1 MSKTKENKIGYR
13 DIFRQTEYMKMMVAA
28 LINRFGD
35 SIDAIASVW
44 IVYEITGNAAWSA
57 IMFGV
62 NRIPSIVVTPLAGA
76 WVEGRK
82 KKTIMVVTDLIRAV
96 CVAFVATGYL
106 LGFLQAWMLLITTLI
121 ISTVEAFRGPANS
134 ALLPKVLEKKYFEYG
149 MSLSATLGSIV
160 ELIGTAIA
168 ATIIAL
174 IGTSGA
180 IYIDMATF
188 IISAVI
194 IMFVNTKEQNLV
206 KKKFDSKEYFVD
218 LADGFSYVKKDD
230 VLKVFLLLAV
240 FLNAIMVPVNSLQA
254 PLAGEILGGGAEILS
269 IIGIAATVGM
279 LFGSVTY
286 PMMQKFMS
294 DRAIWIVGGL
304 GVTAFYILL
313 PICKPLYTS
322 KLLAYIFTAVFTFI
336 LGYTVAL
343 VNSHLNVF
351 MVKRIQQD
359 FLARIDGIT
368 TALSTASMPVAS
380 FLVSA
385 IVAYASTSAI
395 FIASGVF
402 ALIVTICMLFSKTL
416 GESGEKT
423 ASESVD
429 AVENIAAV

>member
-1 MSKTKENKIGYR
+1 MKKEKQIGYR

-96 CVAFVATGYL
+96 CVAFVATGYMM
-106 LGFLQAWMLLITTLI
+106 GFLQAWMLLITTLI

>member
-1 MSKTKENKIGYR
+1 
-13 DIFRQTEYMKMMVAA
+13 MV
-28 LINRFGD
+28 
-35 SIDAIASVW
+35 
-44 IVYEITGNAAWSA
+44 
-57 IMFGV
+57 
-62 NRIPSIVVTPLAGA
+62 
-76 WVEGRK
+76 
-82 KKTIMVVTDLIRAV
+82 
-96 CVAFVATGYL
+96 
-106 LGFLQAWMLLITTLI
+106 
-121 ISTVEAFRGPANS
+121 
-134 ALLPKVLEKKYFEYG
+134 
-149 MSLSATLGSIV
+149 
-160 ELIGTAIA
+160 A

-385 IVAYASTSAI
+385 IVAYASTTAI

-423 ASESVD
+423 ASESVA

>member
-1 MSKTKENKIGYR
+1 MKKEKQIGYR

-343 VNSHLNVF
+343 VNSHLSVF

>member
-1 MSKTKENKIGYR
+1 MKEEIKVGYR
-13 DIFRQTEYMKMMVAA
+13 DIFRQVEYMKMMVAA

-57 IMFGV
+57 MMFGV

-82 KKTIMVVTDLIRAV
+82 KKTIMVVTDLIRAA
-96 CVAFVATGYL
+96 CVAFVATGYMM
-106 LGFLQAWMLLITTLI
+106 GFLQAWMLVITTLI

-134 ALLPKVLEKKYFEYG
+134 ALLPKVLEEKYYEYG
-149 MSLSATLGSIV
+149 MSLSSTLGSIV

-180 IYIDMATF
+180 IYVDMATF
-188 IISAVI
+188 IMSAVI
-194 IMFVNTKEQNLV
+194 IMFVNTREQNLV
-206 KKKFDSKEYFVD
+206 KKKFDSKEYFGD

-230 VLKVFLLLAV
+230 MLKVFMLLSI
-240 FLNAIMVPVNSLQA
+240 FLNAILVPLNSLQA
-254 PLAGEILGGGAEILS
+254 PLAEEVLGSGAEILS
-269 IIGIAATVGM
+269 ILGIAATFGM
-279 LFGSVTY
+279 LLGSITY
-286 PMMQKFMS
+286 PMLQKFMS
-294 DRAIWIVGGL
+294 DRAIWMAGGL
-304 GVTAFYILL
+304 GISAFYILL
-313 PICKPLYTS
+313 PVCRPLYTS
-322 KLLAYIFTAVFTFI
+322 KIVVYMFTAIFTSI
-336 LGYTVAL
+336 MGYTMAL

-351 MVKRIQQD
+351 MVKRIRQD

-368 TALSTASMPVAS
+368 IALGTASMPVAS

-416 GESGEKT
+416 GGNDEKLASGN
-423 ASESVD
+423 VD
-429 AVENIAAV
+429 EVQNMETV

>member
-160 ELIGTAIA
+160 EFIGTAIA

>member
-1 MSKTKENKIGYR
+1 MKETKEPQVGYR
-13 DIFRQTEYMKMMVAA
+13 DIFRQVEYMKMMVAA

-57 IMFGV
+57 MMFGV

-82 KKTIMVVTDLIRAV
+82 KKTIMVVTDLIRAA
-96 CVAFVATGYL
+96 CVAFVATGYMM
-106 LGFLQAWMLLITTLI
+106 GFLQAWMLVITTLI

-134 ALLPKVLEKKYFEYG
+134 ALLPKVLEEKYYEYG
-149 MSLSATLGSIV
+149 MSLSSTLGSIV

-180 IYIDMATF
+180 IYVDMATF
-188 IISAVI
+188 IMSAVI
-194 IMFVNTKEQNLV
+194 IMFVNTREQNLV
-206 KKKFDSKEYFVD
+206 KKKFDSKEYFGD
-218 LADGFSYVKKDD
+218 LADGFSYVKKDNM
-230 VLKVFLLLAV
+230 LKVFMLLSI
-240 FLNAIMVPVNSLQA
+240 FLNAILVPLNSLQA
-254 PLAGEILGGGAEILS
+254 PLAGEVLGSGAEILS
-269 IIGIAATVGM
+269 ILGIAATFGM
-279 LFGSVTY
+279 LLGSITY
-286 PMMQKFMS
+286 PMLQKFMS
-294 DRAIWIVGGL
+294 DRAIWMAGGL
-304 GVTAFYILL
+304 GISAFYILL
-313 PICKPLYTS
+313 PVCRPLYTS
-322 KLLAYIFTAVFTFI
+322 KIVVYMFTAIFTSI
-336 LGYTVAL
+336 MGYTMAL

-351 MVKRIQQD
+351 MVKRIRQD

-368 TALSTASMPVAS
+368 IALGTASMPVAS

-416 GESGEKT
+416 GGKDEKPASGN
-423 ASESVD
+423 VD
-429 AVENIAAV
+429 AVQNMETV

>member
-1 MSKTKENKIGYR
+1 MKETKEPQVGYR
-13 DIFRQTEYMKMMVAA
+13 DIFRQVEYMKMMVAA

-57 IMFGV
+57 MMFGV

-82 KKTIMVVTDLIRAV
+82 KKTIMVVTDLIRAA
-96 CVAFVATGYL
+96 CVAFVATGYMM
-106 LGFLQAWMLLITTLI
+106 GFLQAWMLVITTLI

-134 ALLPKVLEKKYFEYG
+134 ALLPKVLEKKYYEYG
-149 MSLSATLGSIV
+149 MSLSSTLGSIV

-180 IYIDMATF
+180 IYVDMATF
-188 IISAVI
+188 IMSAVI
-194 IMFVNTKEQNLV
+194 IMFVNTREQNLV
-206 KKKFDSKEYFVD
+206 KKKFDSKEYFGD

-230 VLKVFLLLAV
+230 MLKVFMLLSI
-240 FLNAIMVPVNSLQA
+240 FLNAILVPLNSLQA
-254 PLAGEILGGGAEILS
+254 PLAGEVLGSGAEILS
-269 IIGIAATVGM
+269 ILGIAATFGM
-279 LFGSVTY
+279 LLGSITY
-286 PMMQKFMS
+286 PMLQKFMS
-294 DRAIWIVGGL
+294 DRAIWMAGGL
-304 GVTAFYILL
+304 GISAFYILL
-313 PICKPLYTS
+313 PVCRPLYTN
-322 KLLAYIFTAVFTFI
+322 KIVVYMFTAIFTSI
-336 LGYTVAL
+336 MGYTMAL

-351 MVKRIQQD
+351 MVKRIRQD

-368 TALSTASMPVAS
+368 IALGTASMPVAS

-416 GESGEKT
+416 GGNDEKPASGN
-423 ASESVD
+423 VD
-429 AVENIAAV
+429 EVQNMETV

>member
-1 MSKTKENKIGYR
+1 
-13 DIFRQTEYMKMMVAA
+13 
-28 LINRFGD
+28 
-35 SIDAIASVW
+35 
-44 IVYEITGNAAWSA
+44 
-57 IMFGV
+57 
-62 NRIPSIVVTPLAGA
+62 
-76 WVEGRK
+76 
-82 KKTIMVVTDLIRAV
+82 
-96 CVAFVATGYL
+96 
-106 LGFLQAWMLLITTLI
+106 
-121 ISTVEAFRGPANS
+121 
-134 ALLPKVLEKKYFEYG
+134 
-149 MSLSATLGSIV
+149 
-160 ELIGTAIA
+160 
-168 ATIIAL
+168 
-174 IGTSGA
+174 
-180 IYIDMATF
+180 
-188 IISAVI
+188 
-194 IMFVNTKEQNLV
+194 
-206 KKKFDSKEYFVD
+206 
-218 LADGFSYVKKDD
+218 
-230 VLKVFLLLAV
+230 
-240 FLNAIMVPVNSLQA
+240 MVPVNSLQA

-423 ASESVD
+423 ASERVD

>member
-1 MSKTKENKIGYR
+1 MKKEKQIGYR

-322 KLLAYIFTAVFTFI
+322 NILAYIFTAVFTFI

-423 ASESVD
+423 ASERVD

>member
-1 MSKTKENKIGYR
+1 MKEEIKVGYR
-13 DIFRQTEYMKMMVAA
+13 DIFRQVEYMKMMVAA

-57 IMFGV
+57 MMFGV

-82 KKTIMVVTDLIRAV
+82 KKTIMVVTDLIRAA
-96 CVAFVATGYL
+96 CVAFVATGYMM
-106 LGFLQAWMLLITTLI
+106 GFLQAWMLVITTLI

-134 ALLPKVLEKKYFEYG
+134 ALLPKVLEKKYYEYG
-149 MSLSATLGSIV
+149 MSLSSTLGSIV

-180 IYIDMATF
+180 IYVDMATF
-188 IISAVI
+188 IMSAVI
-194 IMFVNTKEQNLV
+194 IMFVNTREQNLV
-206 KKKFDSKEYFVD
+206 KKKFDSKEYFGD

-230 VLKVFLLLAV
+230 MLKVFMLLSI
-240 FLNAIMVPVNSLQA
+240 FLNAILVPLNSLQA
-254 PLAGEILGGGAEILS
+254 PLAGEVLGSGAEILS
-269 IIGIAATVGM
+269 ILGIAATFGM
-279 LFGSVTY
+279 LLGSITY
-286 PMMQKFMS
+286 PMLQKFMS
-294 DRAIWIVGGL
+294 DRAIWMAGGL
-304 GVTAFYILL
+304 GISAFYILL
-313 PICKPLYTS
+313 PVCRPLYTS
-322 KLLAYIFTAVFTFI
+322 KIVVYMFTAIFTSI
-336 LGYTVAL
+336 MGYTMAL

-351 MVKRIQQD
+351 MVKRIRQD

-368 TALSTASMPVAS
+368 IALGTASMPVAS

-416 GESGEKT
+416 GGNDEKPASGN
-423 ASESVD
+423 VD
-429 AVENIAAV
+429 EVQNMETV

>member
-1 MSKTKENKIGYR
+1 MKKEKQISYR

-322 KLLAYIFTAVFTFI
+322 NILAYIFTAVFTFI

-423 ASESVD
+423 ASERVD

>member
-1 MSKTKENKIGYR
+1 MKKEKQIGYR

-423 ASESVD
+423 ASERVD

>member
-1 MSKTKENKIGYR
+1 MKKEIKVGYR
-13 DIFRQTEYMKMMVAA
+13 DIFRQVEYMKMMVAA

-62 NRIPSIVVTPLAGA
+62 NRIPSIIVTPLAGA

-82 KKTIMVVTDLIRAV
+82 KKTIMVVTDLIRAA
-96 CVAFVATGYL
+96 CVAFVATGYMM
-106 LGFLQAWMLLITTLI
+106 GFLQAWMLVITTLI

-134 ALLPKVLEKKYFEYG
+134 ALLPKVLEEKYYEYG
-149 MSLSATLGSIV
+149 MSLSSTLGSIV

-180 IYIDMATF
+180 IYVDMATF
-188 IISAVI
+188 IMSAVI
-194 IMFVNTKEQNLV
+194 IMFVNTREQNLV
-206 KKKFDSKEYFVD
+206 KKKFDSKEYFGD
-218 LADGFSYVKKDD
+218 LADGFSYVKKDNM
-230 VLKVFLLLAV
+230 LKVFMLLSI
-240 FLNAIMVPVNSLQA
+240 FLNAILVPLNSLQA
-254 PLAGEILGGGAEILS
+254 PLAGEVLGSGAEILS
-269 IIGIAATVGM
+269 ILGIAATFGM
-279 LFGSVTY
+279 LLGSITY

-294 DRAIWIVGGL
+294 DRAIWMAGGL
-304 GVTAFYILL
+304 GISAFYILL
-313 PICKPLYTS
+313 PVCRPLYTS
-322 KLLAYIFTAVFTFI
+322 KIVVYMFTAIFTSI
-336 LGYTVAL
+336 MGYTMAL

-351 MVKRIQQD
+351 MVKRIRQD

-368 TALSTASMPVAS
+368 IALGTASMPVAS

-416 GESGEKT
+416 GGNDEKPASGN
-423 ASESVD
+423 VD
-429 AVENIAAV
+429 AVQNMETV

>member
-1 MSKTKENKIGYR
+1 MKETKEPQVGYR
-13 DIFRQTEYMKMMVAA
+13 DIFRQVEYMKMMVAA

-57 IMFGV
+57 MMFGV

-82 KKTIMVVTDLIRAV
+82 KKTIMVVTDLIRAA
-96 CVAFVATGYL
+96 CVAFVATGYMM
-106 LGFLQAWMLLITTLI
+106 GFLQAWMLVITTLI

-134 ALLPKVLEKKYFEYG
+134 ALLPKVLEKKYYEYG
-149 MSLSATLGSIV
+149 MSLSSTLGSIV

-180 IYIDMATF
+180 IYVDMATF
-188 IISAVI
+188 IMSAVI
-194 IMFVNTKEQNLV
+194 IMFVNTREQNLV
-206 KKKFDSKEYFVD
+206 KKKFDSKEYFGD

-230 VLKVFLLLAV
+230 MLKVFMLLSI
-240 FLNAIMVPVNSLQA
+240 FLNAILVPLNSLQA
-254 PLAGEILGGGAEILS
+254 PLAGEVLGSGAEILS
-269 IIGIAATVGM
+269 ILGIAATFGM
-279 LFGSVTY
+279 LLGSITY
-286 PMMQKFMS
+286 PMLQKFMS
-294 DRAIWIVGGL
+294 DRAIWMAGGL
-304 GVTAFYILL
+304 GISAFYILL
-313 PICKPLYTS
+313 PVCRPLYTS
-322 KLLAYIFTAVFTFI
+322 KIVVYMFTAIFTSI
-336 LGYTVAL
+336 MGYTMAL

-351 MVKRIQQD
+351 MVKRIRQD

-368 TALSTASMPVAS
+368 IALGTASMPVAS

-416 GESGEKT
+416 GGNDEKPASGN
-423 ASESVD
+423 VD
-429 AVENIAAV
+429 EVQNMETV

>member
-322 KLLAYIFTAVFTFI
+322 NILA
-336 LGYTVAL
+336 
-343 VNSHLNVF
+343 
-351 MVKRIQQD
+351 
-359 FLARIDGIT
+359 
-368 TALSTASMPVAS
+368 
-380 FLVSA
+380 
-385 IVAYASTSAI
+385 
-395 FIASGVF
+395 
-402 ALIVTICMLFSKTL
+402 
-416 GESGEKT
+416 
-423 ASESVD
+423 
-429 AVENIAAV
+429 

>member
-1 MSKTKENKIGYR
+1 MKEEIKVGYL
-13 DIFRQTEYMKMMVAA
+13 DIFRQVEYMKMMVAA

-57 IMFGV
+57 MMFGV

-82 KKTIMVVTDLIRAV
+82 KKTIMVVTDLIRAA
-96 CVAFVATGYL
+96 CVAFVATGYMM
-106 LGFLQAWMLLITTLI
+106 GFLQAWMLVITTLI

-134 ALLPKVLEKKYFEYG
+134 ALLPKVLEKKYYEYG
-149 MSLSATLGSIV
+149 MSLSSTLGSIV

-180 IYIDMATF
+180 IYVDMATF
-188 IISAVI
+188 IMSAVI
-194 IMFVNTKEQNLV
+194 IMFVNTREQNLV
-206 KKKFDSKEYFVD
+206 KKKFDSKEYFGD

-230 VLKVFLLLAV
+230 MLKVFMLLSI
-240 FLNAIMVPVNSLQA
+240 FLNAILVPLNSLQA
-254 PLAGEILGGGAEILS
+254 PLAGEVLGSGAEILS
-269 IIGIAATVGM
+269 ILGIAATFGM
-279 LFGSVTY
+279 LLGSITY
-286 PMMQKFMS
+286 PMLQKFMS
-294 DRAIWIVGGL
+294 DRAIWMAGGL
-304 GVTAFYILL
+304 GISAFYILL
-313 PICKPLYTS
+313 PVCRPLYTS
-322 KLLAYIFTAVFTFI
+322 KIVVYMFTAIFTSI
-336 LGYTVAL
+336 MGYTMAL

-351 MVKRIQQD
+351 MVKRIRQD

-368 TALSTASMPVAS
+368 IALGTASMPVAS

-416 GESGEKT
+416 GGNDEKPASGN
-423 ASESVD
+423 VD
-429 AVENIAAV
+429 EVQNMETV

>member
-1 MSKTKENKIGYR
+1 MKKEIKVGYR
-13 DIFRQTEYMKMMVAA
+13 DIFRQVEYMKMMIAA

-57 IMFGV
+57 MMFGV

-82 KKTIMVVTDLIRAV
+82 KKTIMVVTDLIRAA
-96 CVAFVATGYL
+96 CVAFVATGYMM
-106 LGFLQAWMLLITTLI
+106 GFLQAWMLVITTLI

-134 ALLPKVLEKKYFEYG
+134 ALLPKVLEEKYYEYG
-149 MSLSATLGSIV
+149 MSLSSTLGSIV

-180 IYIDMATF
+180 IYVDMATF
-188 IISAVI
+188 IMSAVI
-194 IMFVNTKEQNLV
+194 IMFVNTREQNLV
-206 KKKFDSKEYFVD
+206 KKKFDSKEYFGD

-230 VLKVFLLLAV
+230 MLKVFMLLSI
-240 FLNAIMVPVNSLQA
+240 FLNAILVPLNSLQA
-254 PLAGEILGGGAEILS
+254 PLAGEVLGSGAEILS
-269 IIGIAATVGM
+269 ILGIAATFGM
-279 LFGSVTY
+279 LLGSITY

-294 DRAIWIVGGL
+294 DRAIWMAGGL
-304 GVTAFYILL
+304 GISAFYILL
-313 PICKPLYTS
+313 PVCRPLYTS
-322 KLLAYIFTAVFTFI
+322 KIVVYMFTAIFTSI
-336 LGYTVAL
+336 MGYTMAL

-351 MVKRIQQD
+351 IVKRIRQD

-368 TALSTASMPVAS
+368 IALGTASMPVAS

-416 GESGEKT
+416 GGNDEKPASGN
-423 ASESVD
+423 VD
-429 AVENIAAV
+429 AVQNMETV